1 MGRGVVLW
9 PIDTRGVSQTLQAR
23 FGERV
28 RKLRLARGWTQEEMA
43 EHFGIDRA
51 YLSHVE
57 RGTKNICLPTMDVLA
72 KGFEISLARLLSGV

>member
-9 PIDTRGVSQTLQAR
+9 PIDTREVSQSLQAR

-43 EHFGIDRA
+43 ERFGIDRE

-57 RGTKNICLPTMDVLA
+57 RGTKNILPA
-72 KGFEISLARLLSGV
+72 HNGRAGEGI